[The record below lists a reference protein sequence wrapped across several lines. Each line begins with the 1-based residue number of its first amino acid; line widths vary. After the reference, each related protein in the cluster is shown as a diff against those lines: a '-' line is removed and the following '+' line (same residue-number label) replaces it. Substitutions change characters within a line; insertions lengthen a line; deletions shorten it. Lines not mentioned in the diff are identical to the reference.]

1 MPTLLVFDTSGE
13 RLSAGLVTDR
23 GRWLHEGPGAAH
35 ASAGLVPALRRLVAD
50 AGCTFRDLD
59 AVGFGQGPGAFT
71 GLRTACAVAQGLA
84 EAVGRPVLPLDT
96 LEAVALDAWRR
107 AGAAHAARVWAVQD
121 ARMGEVYAGAYE
133 VEAGG
138 RSRPIHAPELWTA
151 ESLSAMWSAPPTV
164 EASARW
170 PMLIGGTAVAVCGE
184 RLRCA
189 TARFDPD
196 ARPSPDALIDL
207 ALQRHA
213 AGAVMPAADARP
225 AYVRDR
231 VALTTAEREAR
242 AAAQG
247 VAR

>member
-1 MPTLLVFDTSGE
+1 MPVLLVFDTSGE
-13 RLSAGLVTDR
+13 RLSAGLVTDH
-23 GRWLHEGPGAAH
+23 GRWLHEGPGGAR
-35 ASAGLVPALRRLVAD
+35 ASAGLVPALGQLVAE

-107 AGAAHAARVWAVQD
+107 AGAAQPARVWAVQD
-121 ARMGEVYAGAYE
+121 ARMDEIYAGAYE

-138 RSRPIHAPELWTA
+138 RSRPIQVPDLWTA
-151 ESLSAMWSAPPTV
+151 DSLSAVWSAPPASQ
-164 EASARW
+164 ASARW

-196 ARPSPDALIDL
+196 AWPSPDALLDL

-213 AGAVMPAADARP
+213 AGAARPAAAARP

-247 VAR
+247 PAR